1 MYLTPVLRCRDQQY
15 LLVQESMPVLV
26 DTQTVADVVARDD
39 DGDYEDE
46 EPADV
51 VGTMV
56 LSQPALS
63 VVLK

>member
-1 MYLTPVLRCRDQQY
+1 
-15 LLVQESMPVLV
+15 MPVPV
-26 DTQTVADVVARDD
+26 DTQTVTDVVARDD

-46 EPADV
+46 EPADM